1 MQDRNNFQF
10 FVNKVSKTFWM
21 IIISIMMLLIVGAT
35 LLVYLTKD
43 NFISIGHHNK
53 INITPTQIQSIEQI
67 GEWEFLSVHDEEIV
81 DTLRTGFFGD
91 DELVRIYYGTLRLG
105 VDMKEL
111 GKDWLRQEGDSLI
124 ATLPAIKL
132 LDEQFIDEAR
142 TRSFFESGTWNDQA
156 REALYTR
163 AVRQMRERCLNEGNM
178 EIAKQNARLQFRNL
192 LRSMGFNNV
201 AIRFKGENKQ

>member
-1 MQDRNNFQF
+1 MQDKNNFQF

-21 IIISIMMLLIVGAT
+21 IIISITMLLIVGAT
-35 LLVYLTKD
+35 TLVYLNKD
-43 NFISIGHHNK
+43 NFISINHSNK

-67 GEWEFLSVHDEEIV
+67 GEWEFLSVYDEEIL
-81 DTLRTGFFGD
+81 DTIRTGFFGD

-105 VDMKEL
+105 VDMKDL
-111 GKDWLRQEGDSLI
+111 KKHWLKQEGDSLI

-142 TRSFFESGTWNDQA
+142 TLSFFESGTWNDQA

-163 AVRQMRERCLNEGNM
+163 AFIQMKERCLNESNI
-178 EIAKQNARLQFRNL
+178 EIAKQNAGLQFHNL
-192 LRSMGFNNV
+192 MRSMGFNNV
-201 AIRFKGENKQ
+201 AIRFEGEHKK